1 MMDLKRFIGQ
11 LLQRRVFRAA
21 SMYLAA
27 VWVLLQVADTLA
39 GDGIIPEPWV
49 QVLILTGAVGLPFV
63 LLGSWYLEAPWKA
76 GGRVGTAGDI
86 FIILA
91 ITAGVFLFARQQW
104 FANVEPIDVAV
115 GRIEA
120 TDLQPATQQIADH
133 LQERFAE
140 LLDATDDAD
149 LQLSGTLARGG
160 EVLRLTMRL
169 TDASGALLWSETFEE
184 ALVDIGD
191 LQQRLVASLAS
202 DVASIQNRYTHTKY
216 VLRACPYPGSS
227 DAILALV
234 SDEAPESLTP
244 HIESNADNGLLLL
257 ERSLRWY
264 GDIGAAP
271 ARERPVLFSL
281 ATDSLDKAAAACPDY
296 RRIDDIR
303 VAYTQLQAM

>member
-1 MMDLKRFIGQ
+1 MDLKRFTGQ

-39 GDGIIPEPWV
+39 GDGIIPEHWV
-49 QVLILTGAVGLPFV
+49 QILILTGAVGLPFV

-104 FANVEPIDVAV
+104 FANVEPIDIAV

-133 LQERFAE
+133 LQGRLAE
-140 LLDATDDAD
+140 FLDATDGAE

-169 TDASGALLWSETFEE
+169 TDTSGALLWSETFEE
-184 ALVDIGD
+184 ALVDIGE
-191 LQQRLVASLAS
+191 LQQRLVGSLAS
-202 DVASIQNRYTHTKY
+202 DVASLQQRHTDAKY
-216 VLRACPYPGSS
+216 VLQACPYPAST

-234 SDEAPESLTP
+234 AADEPESLTP
-244 HIESNADNGLLLL
+244 HIESNADNGLLFL
-257 ERSLRWY
+257 EQSLRWY
-264 GDIGAAP
+264 GDIDASP
-271 ARERPVLFSL
+271 AREKPVLYSL
-281 ATDSLDKAAAACPDY
+281 AMDSLDKAAATCPDY
-296 RRIDDIR
+296 HVIDDIR